1 MHAEAVREQHKVM
14 TYKGVE
20 FTVSM
25 TAVPDV
31 WKWQFQIGPQ
41 VKSGKT
47 EAKLQLLAVRRV
59 QSQIDREL
67 RRLARAEHPGADDRG
82 AMQRALRQP

>member
-1 MHAEAVREQHKVM
+1 M
-14 TYKGVE
+14 TYKGVD
-20 FTVSM
+20 FSVSV

-31 WKWQFQIGPQ
+31 WKWQFQIGQ
-41 VKSGKT
+41 LMRSGRT

-67 RRLARAEHPGADDRG
+67 RKLVRATN
-82 AMQRALRQP
+82 

>member
-1 MHAEAVREQHKVM
+1 MM
-14 TYKGVE
+14 THKGVE

-31 WKWQFQIGPQ
+31 WKWQFQIGLR
-41 VKSGKT
+41 VRSGKT

-67 RRLARAEHPGADDRG
+67 RKLARAHAEHPGADDHG
-82 AMQRALRQP
+82 ARRALRDQP

>member
-1 MHAEAVREQHKVM
+1 MM

-20 FTVSM
+20 FTISM
-25 TAVPDV
+25 TAVPDT
-31 WKWQFQIGPQ
+31 WKWQFQIGGSI
-41 VKSGKT
+41 KSGKT

-67 RRLARAEHPGADDRG
+67 RKLARTTH
-82 AMQRALRQP
+82 

>member
-1 MHAEAVREQHKVM
+1 M
-14 TYKGVE
+14 TYRGVE

-25 TAVPDV
+25 TAVPDI
-31 WKWQFQIGPQ
+31 WKWQFQIGPE

-59 QSQIDREL
+59 QSQIDRVL
-67 RRLARAEHPGADDRG
+67 RKLAHAEHPGASNRSRE
-82 AMQRALRQP
+82 AQRALQPQG

>member
-1 MHAEAVREQHKVM
+1 M

-20 FTVSM
+20 FHVSM
-25 TAVPDV
+25 SAVQDV
-31 WKWQFQIGPQ
+31 WKWKFQIGQ
-41 VKSGKT
+41 QTKSGKT

-67 RRLARAEHPGADDRG
+67 RKLARTAN
-82 AMQRALRQP
+82 

>member
-1 MHAEAVREQHKVM
+1 M
-14 TYKGVE
+14 TYKGVD
-20 FTVSM
+20 FSVSV

-31 WKWQFQIGPQ
+31 WKWQFQIGQ
-41 VKSGKT
+41 LMKSGRT

-67 RRLARAEHPGADDRG
+67 RKLVRATN
-82 AMQRALRQP
+82 

>member
-1 MHAEAVREQHKVM
+1 M

-25 TAVPDV
+25 TAVPDI
-31 WKWQFQIGPQ
+31 WKWEFQIGEETR
-41 VKSGKT
+41 SGKT

-67 RRLARAEHPGADDRG
+67 RKRARAAN
-82 AMQRALRQP
+82 

>member
-1 MHAEAVREQHKVM
+1 MM
-14 TYKGVE
+14 YKGVE
-20 FTVSM
+20 YTISM

-31 WKWQFQIGPQ
+31 WKWQFQIGHQ
-41 VKSGKT
+41 IKSGKT

-67 RRLARAEHPGADDRG
+67 RRVARTAN
-82 AMQRALRQP
+82 

>member
-1 MHAEAVREQHKVM
+1 M

-25 TAVPDV
+25 TAVPDI
-31 WKWQFQIGPQ
+31 WKWQFQIGEST
-41 VKSGKT
+41 KSGKT

-59 QSQIDREL
+59 QSLIDREL
-67 RRLARAEHPGADDRG
+67 KKLIRAAN
-82 AMQRALRQP
+82 

>member
-1 MHAEAVREQHKVM
+1 M
-14 TYKGVE
+14 TYKGVD
-20 FTVSM
+20 FSVSI

-31 WKWQFQIGPQ
+31 WKWQFQIGQ
-41 VKSGKT
+41 LIKSGRT

-67 RRLARAEHPGADDRG
+67 RKLVRATN
-82 AMQRALRQP
+82 

>member
-1 MHAEAVREQHKVM
+1 M

-20 FTVSM
+20 FSISV
-25 TAVPDV
+25 TAVQDV
-31 WKWQFQIGPQ
+31 WRWQFEIGQ
-41 VKSGKT
+41 LTKSGKT

-67 RRLARAEHPGADDRG
+67 RKLSRVAS
-82 AMQRALRQP
+82 

>member
-1 MHAEAVREQHKVM
+1 M
-14 TYKGVE
+14 TYKGVD
-20 FTVSM
+20 FSVSV

-31 WKWQFQIGPQ
+31 WKWQFQIGQ
-41 VKSGKT
+41 LMRSGRT

-67 RRLARAEHPGADDRG
+67 RKLVVSPV
-82 AMQRALRQP
+82 MV

>member
-1 MHAEAVREQHKVM
+1 M

-20 FTVSM
+20 FQVSM
-25 TAVPDV
+25 SAVQDV
-31 WKWQFQIGPQ
+31 WKWQFQIGQ
-41 VKSGKT
+41 LAKSGKT

-67 RRLARAEHPGADDRG
+67 RKLARTTS
-82 AMQRALRQP
+82 

>member
-1 MHAEAVREQHKVM
+1 VT

-82 AMQRALRQP
+82 AVQRALRQP

>member
-1 MHAEAVREQHKVM
+1 M

-25 TAVPDV
+25 TAIPDI
-31 WKWQFQIGPQ
+31 WRWEFQIGERTR
-41 VKSGKT
+41 SGKT

-67 RRLARAEHPGADDRG
+67 RKRARITN
-82 AMQRALRQP
+82 

>member
-1 MHAEAVREQHKVM
+1 M

-67 RRLARAEHPGADDRG
+67 RRLARAEHPGADDRS
-82 AMQRALRQP
+82 RAAPSALLDRP

>member
-1 MHAEAVREQHKVM
+1 M

-20 FTVSM
+20 FQVSM
-25 TAVPDV
+25 SAVQDI
-31 WKWQFQIGPQ
+31 WKWKFEIGQ
-41 VKSGKT
+41 LTKSGKT

-67 RRLARAEHPGADDRG
+67 RKLARAPN
-82 AMQRALRQP
+82 

>member
-1 MHAEAVREQHKVM
+1 M

-20 FTVSM
+20 FSVSM
-25 TAVPDV
+25 TAVQDV
-31 WKWQFQIGPQ
+31 WKWQFQIGQ
-41 VKSGKT
+41 LTKAGKT

-67 RRLARAEHPGADDRG
+67 RKLARATN
-82 AMQRALRQP
+82 